1 MADNDI
7 VKYEFEDQLKI
18 EGVNCKGFGIL
29 PKYVMLDPDLS
40 LEAKTI
46 YAYFCSFAGNGNT
59 AFPSWQTIVFHLQL
73 NKDTYYKHLKQLT
86 EQGYLTIT
94 QERAERSIFAHNI
107 YTLVSNPKKFED
119 KPDDGKK
126 ALAYSKIR
134 FSGIKAAGYGMIPKA
149 IMIDERL
156 KSKSKGIYAYFCSF
170 TGSGNNAFPK
180 LEKILFHLHIGRQ
193 AYYKHYNELITLNYI
208 TVVQRHI
215 DGRLSVND
223 YFLNDTPD
231 TANAA
236 KKAVLAVY
244 TQGDDFSET
253 VQHNSTKQG
262 DDFSEAEKS
271 EAGIQSDDF
280 SEAEKQE
287 AEIQGDEKQE
297 AGKSEHNIN
306 KSNKNNLYKNHSLN
320 QQPAQPEQSEGESD
334 DEIYYE
340 VMDELI
346 NEKELPY
353 RYKIDDRRMTAA
365 IHIMTEWQTFFPDG
379 YKDELRQNVY
389 NLFNEALIEMCC
401 AEGTMKL
408 KGSLVTYAKVIER
421 INRLAK
427 FEDTYVD
434 ISAFSETA
442 MNNFTNAA
450 VETEIKNPL
459 QYMKSCIWDALLT
472 GQVGMFADL
481 RRMGY

>member
-1 MADNDI
+1 MADTNITDTNI
-7 VKYEFEDQLKI
+7 IKYEFEDQLKI

-107 YTLVSNPKKFED
+107 YTLVSNPKKFEE

-193 AYYKHYNELITLNYI
+193 AYYKHYNELVTLNYI

-236 KKAVLAVY
+236 KKAVLAVS

-253 VQHNSTKQG
+253 VQHNST
-262 DDFSEAEKS
+262 
-271 EAGIQSDDF
+271 IQSDDF

-287 AEIQGDEKQE
+287 AAIQGDEKQE
-297 AGKSEHNIN
+297 AGKSERNIN
-306 KSNKNNLYKNHSLN
+306 KGNKNKFIKNSLYKNHSLN
-320 QQPAQPEQSEGESD
+320 QQPAQPEQIEGMSD

-340 VMDELI
+340 VMDELTDG
-346 NEKELPY
+346 KELPFQ
-353 RYKIDDRRMTAA
+353 YKTDYRRMTAA
-365 IHIMTEWQTFFPDG
+365 IHIMTEWHTFFPDG

-427 FEDTYVD
+427 FEATYVD

-450 VETEIKNPL
+450 VDTEIKNPL

-472 GQVGMFADL
+472 GQVSMFADL